1 MPAASGQI
9 TTPEFSGAKPTSKIK
24 AGTSAFDPA
33 ADIRFGRAITGARQH
48 SCTARLDGLF
58 VGDEFKVSSSRV
70 ETCSCQIGD
79 NGEGSV
85 GHLKK
90 VGGLLLCL
98 LIASAA
104 LSMAV
109 NAWYQLAATGDLPIH
124 ARHGS
129 GAVEPFTFGYF
140 VGAIFY
146 ALVAVI
152 GVGAIIILIDQHI
165 GIPIVEKYR
174 PRLRRFLGLLAAV
187 SFVLPIVISIVR
199 MSAAN

>member
-1 MPAASGQI
+1 
-9 TTPEFSGAKPTSKIK
+9 
-24 AGTSAFDPA
+24 
-33 ADIRFGRAITGARQH
+33 
-48 SCTARLDGLF
+48 
-58 VGDEFKVSSSRV
+58 
-70 ETCSCQIGD
+70 
-79 NGEGSV
+79 V

-129 GAVEPFTFGYF
+129 GTVEPFTFGYF

-152 GVGAIIILIDQHI
+152 GVGAIIILIDQL

-174 PRLRRFLGLLAAV
+174 PRLRRVLGLIAAV
-187 SFVLPIVISIVR
+187 SLILPIVISIVR
-199 MSAAN
+199 LSAAN